1 MRGILRLLP
10 SKESHRET
18 IEKIQRVSRAK
29 TCGDGRLRELVKRMF
44 YYSISNYT
52 AARALTEEIVQR
64 TSPPAPWWAL
74 NRYGMCQLAL
84 GLSESA
90 LAAFECALPVVP
102 TREDEGTTLVNL
114 SQIYH
119 VRGDYDRAL
128 GYLEQSLAICREIGD
143 KAGEG
148 TALSSLDQIYYVR
161 GDYDRALGYLEQSL
175 AIRREIGHKVGLV
188 ATLHTMGHIARQA
201 DNLER
206 AMTLWSE
213 AFSIAMETQHAQG
226 IFETARTLGQVFAS
240 AGASAQARQLLQLAV
255 EVGQAAGFPGVQEV
269 EAVLHRLPA
278 AET

>member
-1 MRGILRLLP
+1 
-10 SKESHRET
+10 
-18 IEKIQRVSRAK
+18 
-29 TCGDGRLRELVKRMF
+29 MF

-148 TALSSLDQIYYVR
+148 TALHNLSQIYY
-161 GDYDRALGYLEQSL
+161 EQSPQST
-175 AIRREIGHKVGLV
+175 RRNALPVKLIDGSLV
-188 ATLHTMGHIARQA
+188 MGHQY
-201 DNLER
+201 
-206 AMTLWSE
+206 
-213 AFSIAMETQHAQG
+213 
-226 IFETARTLGQVFAS
+226 
-240 AGASAQARQLLQLAV
+240 LACALV
-255 EVGQAAGFPGVQEV
+255 
-269 EAVLHRLPA
+269 
-278 AET
+278 